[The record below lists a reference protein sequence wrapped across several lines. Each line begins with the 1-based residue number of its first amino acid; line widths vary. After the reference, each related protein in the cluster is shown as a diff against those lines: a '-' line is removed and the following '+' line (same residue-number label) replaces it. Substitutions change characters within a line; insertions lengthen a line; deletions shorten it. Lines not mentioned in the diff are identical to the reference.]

1 MNVLS
6 LFDGIS
12 VGQIA
17 LNNVGIVPDA
27 YFSSEVDQYAISITQ
42 KNFPKTIQLGDISNI
57 KGTQLPQIDLLI
69 GGPPCQGFSMAG
81 KRLNFNDPRSKLFY
95 QYARLLQETK
105 PKFFLMENVLM
116 KEEWEIQ
123 ISNELGVY
131 PVKINS
137 SLVSA
142 QNRRRNYWANFPISQ
157 PDDRKIFWKDIQLDD
172 ATDVY
177 YMTEKMMTW
186 IWEDPKRRDRFKI
199 YDKDTKEKMQM
210 LEASHYKGISNQRCF
225 SIQDKGLRYIHPI
238 ECERLQNIPDD
249 YTAGVSRTQR
259 YKMLGNSWTTGVV
272 SHIFKG
278 LLCSS

>member
-1 MNVLS
+1 
-6 LFDGIS
+6 
-12 VGQIA
+12 
-17 LNNVGIVPDA
+17 
-27 YFSSEVDQYAISITQ
+27 
-42 KNFPKTIQLGDISNI
+42 
-57 KGTQLPQIDLLI
+57 
-69 GGPPCQGFSMAG
+69 MAG